1 MPRVY
6 KSGEREWF
14 NSSANRVNDING
26 AFQVTGLA
34 ELSKKLDAMLTT
46 NPEMEK
52 SIRRIIA
59 RGMKQMK
66 TWMSKQA
73 ATKMDNDPRQAYKA
87 VRYMV
92 YRRILGGNVNI
103 LQRRKAGAAGSY
115 TPERHPSKGRGGN
128 RMKRSDRT
136 AALEGYQGEDRGFI
150 LRFINAGARV
160 GGGNRK
166 WSDFKHD
173 GHRSDVKRGSQ
184 GGDITKYG
192 KLSNVNTGNRGSI
205 KASNFFDG
213 SYMNTV
219 AAEIETE
226 IDKLIAQEFKYL

>member
-14 NSSANRVNDING
+14 NSSANRENDING

-34 ELSKKLDAMLTT
+34 ELGKKLDAMLTT

-52 SIRRIIA
+52 RIRRIIG

-66 TWMSKQA
+66 TWMTKQA
-73 ATKMDNDPRQAYKA
+73 ADKMDNDPRQAYKA

-115 TPERHPSKGRGGN
+115 TPQRHPSSGRGGN

-136 AALEGYQGEDRGFI
+136 ASLEGYQGSDRGFI

-166 WSDFKHD
+166 WADFKND
-173 GHRSDVKRGSQ
+173 SHRADVKRGSQ

-205 KASNFFDG
+205 KATNFFDWT
-213 SYMNTV
+213 YMETI
-219 AAEIETE
+219 AEDIEAE
-226 IDKLIAQEFKYL
+226 IDKMIAQEFKYL